1 MGNDGSMET
10 KDYLALA
17 DTTTV
22 RDNSNYDLAMEYVGI
37 LNKEIK
43 KTEDYFGPKKKKA
56 EEAHQLWVDAEKE
69 SLTPFIKAKRIIQGK
84 CDAYLIRKQEEAE
97 KLHETAKIKAFEKG
111 FDQTL
116 VRTPEVM
123 PTDHKRVVYKYRIDD
138 FSKLSDEYKLPDTSG
153 LTKLA
158 VKTKGEA
165 KLDGV
170 TFFKTYI
177 AV

>member
-1 MGNDGSMET
+1 MGNNGNRET
-10 KDYLALA
+10 EDYLVLA
-17 DTTTV
+17 NITTV
-22 RDNSNYDLAMEYVGI
+22 RNNNSYEWAMEYAGI

-43 KTEDYFGPKKKKA
+43 KTKDYFGPKKKKA
-56 EEAHQLWVDAEKE
+56 KEAHQLWVDAEKE
-69 SLTPFIKAKRIIQGK
+69 SLTPFIKAKTIIQGK

-97 KLHETAKIKAFEKG
+97 KLLETAKTEATEKG

-116 VRTPEVM
+116 VHTPEVM
-123 PTDHKRVVYKYRIDD
+123 PTAHKRVVYKYRIDD
-138 FSKLSDEYKLPDTSG
+138 FSKLSDEYKLPDTSA

-158 VKTKGEA
+158 AKTKGEA
-165 KLDGV
+165 KLDGI